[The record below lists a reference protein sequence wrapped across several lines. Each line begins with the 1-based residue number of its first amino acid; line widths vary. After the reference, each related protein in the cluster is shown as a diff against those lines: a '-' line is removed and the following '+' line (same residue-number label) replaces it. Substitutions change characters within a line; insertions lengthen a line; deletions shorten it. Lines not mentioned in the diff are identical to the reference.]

1 MSFFTTVF
9 CFELVLYALFVNQ
22 PVALSGN
29 TAAKLKTATQ
39 HCNNIYFY
47 AGSSKTI
54 EAMLKEMKKQLTQIQ
69 SDIDTLKGG
78 NNTVKGMGIKLAGIE
93 NQLSLE
99 NVLYCI

>member
-1 MSFFTTVF
+1 MSFFTNVI

-29 TAAKLKTATQ
+29 AAANLKTATQ

-47 AGSSKTI
+47 AGSSTEKI

-69 SDIDTLKGG
+69 SDMHTLIGA
-78 NNTVKGMGIKLAGIE
+78 NNTVKGMGMLAVIVHLKL
-93 NQLSLE
+93 SKR
-99 NVLYCI
+99 